1 MLIDREIKKEGTM
14 NYNTPARKKVKKT
27 RMAGNAMAKE
37 SDRGAN
43 YLD

>member
-1 MLIDREIKKEGTM
+1 M
-14 NYNTPARKKVKKT
+14 NYNTPARKKTKKT

-37 SDRGAN
+37 SEGGAQ